1 MDKFSVVWSGPEPTE
16 RVETA
21 YEWVSDGSRVPKA
34 GSLTLAV
41 QVTASERF
49 GLGAALSPHA
59 ADAAA
64 AARAPSC
71 RYRRQILRAC
81 RLFRDTDSPY
91 AASRHAPLLVSWT
104 TTHSPALDSVTE
116 SSVTVAG
123 S

>member
-21 YEWVSDGSRVPKA
+21 CEWMSDGSRVPEA
-34 GSLTLAV
+34 GSLTLSLAV
-41 QVTASERF
+41 RVTASERF
-49 GLGAALSPHA
+49 GLGAALSPHT

-71 RYRRQILRAC
+71 RYRRQILQAC

-91 AASRHAPLLVSWT
+91 AASRHAPLLVSWAMGHGPLT
-104 TTHSPALDSVTE
+104 GT
-116 SSVTVAG
+116 
-123 S
+123 